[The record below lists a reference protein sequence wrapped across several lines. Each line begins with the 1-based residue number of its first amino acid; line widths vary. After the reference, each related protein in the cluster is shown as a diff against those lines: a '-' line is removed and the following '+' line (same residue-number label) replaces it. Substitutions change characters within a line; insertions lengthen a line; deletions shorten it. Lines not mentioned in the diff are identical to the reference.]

1 MRRSHFWLVAYFI
14 TIFGFD
20 STVQGI
26 ELDMHVANLLERAV
40 ENRRLTTLRTAL
52 LQQEQVAQEE
62 IVLQERQ
69 GAPSLQEEHNLDILS
84 SPLCHLK

>member
-1 MRRSHFWLVAYFI
+1 
-14 TIFGFD
+14 
-20 STVQGI
+20 
-26 ELDMHVANLLERAV
+26 MHVANLLESAV

-84 SPLCHLK
+84 SPLGRLK